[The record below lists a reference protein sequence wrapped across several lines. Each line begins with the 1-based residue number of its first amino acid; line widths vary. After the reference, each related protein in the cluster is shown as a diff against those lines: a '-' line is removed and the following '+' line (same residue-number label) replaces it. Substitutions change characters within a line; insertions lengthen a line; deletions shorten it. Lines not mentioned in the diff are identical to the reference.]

1 MLLVRNA
8 LFCVSRMGQEI
19 SFSKRGE
26 GDIKKHFSPK
36 YIPLHIPCTK
46 ISKLISMTVLSVT
59 SKNNLGN
66 SYLDYDE
73 KTTDLFTSMNYSN
86 FKTLYDNLI
95 EIGAS
100 TIVK

>member
-1 MLLVRNA
+1 
-8 LFCVSRMGQEI
+8 
-19 SFSKRGE
+19 
-26 GDIKKHFSPK
+26 
-36 YIPLHIPCTK
+36 
-46 ISKLISMTVLSVT
+46 MTVLSVT